1 MVSLDEVLGAKSVA
15 VIGASRDPSKPGAM
29 LLEVLRKTGFQGL
42 VAGINPQGGSVN
54 GVTLYRSLEEVPF
67 EIDLAVM
74 LIPPKLVPQATA
86 ACAQKG
92 VKGIVISAEGFAEA
106 GPEGALIQE
115 EVHRILRSC
124 GMRGFG
130 PNTLGLV
137 NTSTGLTTSYFA
149 TQRML
154 EPGSVGFAAQSGIFV
169 GALLR
174 YISSM
179 EGLRLSKGM
188 GLGNKMDVNECD
200 ALEYLASDPQTRII
214 GMYLEDVRDG
224 RRFLQTAQRAVKK
237 KPVILLKG
245 ARTPEGAKASSS
257 HTASLAV
264 EDRVMEGALRQAG
277 VIRVGSIEELMST
290 LKGFLSMP
298 LPKGDRIALVTYS
311 GAQAIL
317 SIDQATRDG
326 LKVARFKDSTLEKLA
341 RVIATPAKAA
351 NPVDL
356 FPDMMVHG
364 FERTSTTILKAL
376 MEDDGVHSVVFISF
390 AVEGPEPYGPL
401 VELLGERKTK
411 PVFFSLLGAKEHL
424 EACRSFLESRGVPCF
439 AYPETAVRVISHML
453 RYARR
458 GKAA

>member
-1 MVSLDEVLGAKSVA
+1 MVNLEEVLGAKSVA

-29 LLEVLRKTGFQGL
+29 LLEVLKNTGFKGP

-54 GVTLYRSLEEVPF
+54 GLKLYRSLEEVPF
-67 EIDLAVM
+67 QIDLAVM
-74 LIPPKLVPQATA
+74 LIPPRFVPQAVS

-92 VKGIVISAEGFAEA
+92 VKGVVISAEGFAEA
-106 GPEGALIQE
+106 GPEGARIQD
-115 EVHRILRSC
+115 EVYRILRSC

-149 TQRML
+149 TARML
-154 EPGSVGFAAQSGIFV
+154 QPGSVGFAAQSGIFV

-174 YISSM
+174 YLSSM
-179 EGLRLSKGM
+179 EGLRLSKGI

-200 ALEYLASDPQTRII
+200 ALEYLNSDSQTRII
-214 GMYLEDVRDG
+214 GMYLEDVREG
-224 RRFLQTAQRAVKK
+224 RRFLETARRAVEN
-237 KPVILLKG
+237 KPVVLLKG
-245 ARTPEGAKASSS
+245 ATTPQGAMASSS

-264 EDRVMEGALRQAG
+264 EDRVMDGALRQAG
-277 VIRVGSIEELMST
+277 VIRVQSIEELISS

-298 LPKGDRIALVTYS
+298 LPKGDKIALVTYS

-317 SIDQATRDG
+317 SIDQAARQG
-326 LKVARFKDSTLEKLA
+326 LQVARFSESTLL
-341 RVIATPAKAA
+341 RLSQVIATAAKAA

-364 FERTSTTILKAL
+364 FERTSTTILEAL
-376 MEDDGVHSVVFISF
+376 LEDDGVHSVVFISF
-390 AVEGPEPYGPL
+390 AVEGPESYGPL
-401 VELLGERKTK
+401 VELIRERNTK

-424 EACRSFLESRGVPCF
+424 EACRDFLEGHGIPCF
-439 AYPETAVRVISHML
+439 AYPETAVKVISHML
-453 RYARR
+453 RYASLRE
-458 GKAA
+458 AA